1 MRSGAKNHSTVSDL
15 SIFQERFSY
24 GMKTPQKSEYELTLF
39 SKLLIGVMAIS
50 IISYGGYKLA
60 TNFGWIKMAPTKTH
74 QVVLSQGKKAK
85 PSSNKPSSPNLS
97 SNTTKASSTTASSNV
112 KSTIPSSSEITNKIP
127 SEAELKAQQVDVMT
141 AVAMARMSFEQLK
154 NLEGKSDADLQKLKD
169 ITLHELA
176 YEFMWYAQQP
186 QYANQDAHVE
196 SAEKGLA
203 RLAKVYQRAH
213 KKAPFDL
220 TDGVKVTASN
230 FEQYKPK
237 NWDDRLK
244 KSYNTIKEQVA
255 STAASSQTK
264 ATQTGGAE
272 PLG

>member
-1 MRSGAKNHSTVSDL
+1 
-15 SIFQERFSY
+15 
-24 GMKTPQKSEYELTLF
+24 MKTPQKSEYELTLF
-39 SKLLIGVMAIS
+39 SKLLIGVMALS

-60 TNFGWIKMAPTKTH
+60 TNFGWIKMAPIKTH
-74 QVVLSQGKKAK
+74 QVAQSHQKKVK
-85 PSSNKPSSPNLS
+85 SSSNETSPTKSSS
-97 SNTTKASSTTASSNV
+97 SATKANSTTASSNV
-112 KSTIPSSSEITNKIP
+112 KSTTPSSSDTTNKIP

-141 AVAMARMSFEQLK
+141 AVAMAKMSFEQLK
-154 NLEGKSDADLQKLKD
+154 NLEAKNDADLQKLKD

-176 YEFMWYAQQP
+176 YELIWYAQQP
-186 QYANQDAHVE
+186 QYASQDGQVE

-213 KKAPFDL
+213 KKAPFDT
-220 TDGVKVTASN
+220 TDGVKVTVSN

-237 NWDDRLK
+237 HWDDRLK
-244 KSYNTIKEQVA
+244 KSYNTIKDQVA
-255 STAASSQTK
+255 ATVASSQTK

>member
-1 MRSGAKNHSTVSDL
+1 
-15 SIFQERFSY
+15 
-24 GMKTPQKSEYELTLF
+24 MKTPQKSEYELTLF
-39 SKLLIGVMAIS
+39 SKILIGVLIVS
-50 IISYGGYKLA
+50 VIGYSGYKMA

-74 QVVLSQGKKAK
+74 QIAQSKQKKATLSSSK
-85 PSSNKPSSPNLS
+85 PSSTNSSS
-97 SNTTKASSTTASSNV
+97 STTKASSTTASSNV
-112 KSTIPSSSEITNKIP
+112 KSTIPSSSDTTNKIP

-141 AVAMARMSFEQLK
+141 AVAMAKMSFEQLK
-154 NLEGKSDADLQKLKD
+154 NLEAKSDVDLQKLKD

-203 RLAKVYQRAH
+203 RLTKVYQRAH

-244 KSYNTIKEQVA
+244 KSYNTVKEQVA
-255 STAASSQTK
+255 ATAASSQTK